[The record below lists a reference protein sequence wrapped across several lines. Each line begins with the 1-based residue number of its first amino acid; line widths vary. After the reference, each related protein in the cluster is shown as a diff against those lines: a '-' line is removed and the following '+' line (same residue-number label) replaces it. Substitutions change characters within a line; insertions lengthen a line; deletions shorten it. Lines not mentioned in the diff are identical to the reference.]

1 MSLKDLW
8 SLDNIEYLME
18 FLATFVGTIIIA
30 CRIFKR
36 KLDKYLKDNSIPI
49 SRKIKNQTS
58 IDSEIMKKLEIC
70 KEVLGAD
77 RIQVFEFHNSGHW
90 ANGRSALKMS
100 CTYEVCRYGIV
111 RWQNKL
117 LGVPLACVT
126 NFINT
131 LLDDEYLDIK
141 DLEEIKGNMPSSYN
155 LQKAMKTKSSAG
167 IIIHNIEGE
176 PVGFV
181 LISYMKTKNE
191 VERDYNL
198 DVAKKLV
205 WFLEEKL
212 SDSVL

>member
-1 MSLKDLW
+1 MGFKDLL
-8 SLDNIEYLME
+8 SLDNIEYYME
-18 FLATFVGTIIIA
+18 FLVTIVGTIIIA
-30 CRIFKR
+30 CRVFKK

-49 SRKIKNQTS
+49 SRKIKKQTG
-58 IDSEIMKKLEIC
+58 IDSEIMKKLEIY
-70 KEVLGAD
+70 KEILGAD

-117 LGVPLACVT
+117 LGVPLACIT

-131 LLDDEYLDIK
+131 LLDDGHLDIK
-141 DLEEIKGNMPSSYN
+141 NLEEIKGDLPSSYN

-167 IIIHNIEGE
+167 IIIHNVEGE
-176 PVGFV
+176 PVGFI
-181 LISYMKTKNE
+181 LISYTKTKDE
-191 VERDYNL
+191 VKKDYNI
-198 DVAKKLV
+198 DVVKKLA
-205 WFLEEKL
+205 WFLEEKI

>member
-181 LISYMKTKNE
+181 LISYMKTKSE